1 MWDLSLLGMIPG
13 MRVAAPRDAATLR
26 EELREAVSISDG
38 PSALRFSKGGVVG
51 SVPAIE
57 RIGHVDVLRRPR
69 PSPASRRLRRRPA
82 GRRCRSPAAADR
94 LADQGIGVT
103 VVDPRWVLPVP
114 AELVALADRHRLVV
128 SVEDSGRHGGFG
140 SALAAVFRDAECDV
154 PLRDL
159 AVPQGFHA
167 HGSRD
172 EVLARIGLTAQDV
185 ARKVTEWASNTLG
198 AQKES
203 VARD

>member
-1 MWDLSLLGMIPG
+1 
-13 MRVAAPRDAATLR
+13 
-26 EELREAVSISDG
+26 VSISDG
-38 PSALRFSKGGVVG
+38 PSALRFSKGGVIG

-69 PSPASRRLRRRPA
+69 PATDTDVLLVVVGAFATLGLAS
-82 GRRCRSPAAADR
+82 ADR

-159 AVPQGFHA
+159 AVPQNFHA

-185 ARKVTEWASNTLG
+185 ARKVTEWASTTLG
-198 AQKES
+198 VQQES
-203 VARD
+203 VSRD